1 MCNVRHLWKDSP
13 AAERISKDMRKVNG
27 EEWEYSDRR
36 QELVFIGQGL
46 KHEMQFKRSLTNVF
60 LMMRRWQRDPRS
72 GRENLE
78 GEARFW
84 VWDPAFCDK
93 CENPHSSSK
102 YTFENMNN

>member
-1 MCNVRHLWKDSP
+1 
-13 AAERISKDMRKVNG
+13 MRKVNG

-46 KHEMQFKRSLTNVF
+46 KHDAVQEIL
-60 LMMRRWQRDPRS
+60 RS

-84 VWDPAFCDK
+84 LGDPAFCDK